1 MHGIQLC
8 KPVLTLLLLASR
20 VLSFAA
26 RDERA
31 EARVAGLLQRVVNA
45 DFAVV
50 IAHQH
55 DLCLPLG
62 SSQHRTEDLGTTL
75 NIYS

>member
-1 MHGIQLC
+1 MGYNFANLC
-8 KPVLTLLLLASR
+8 FTLLVLASR

-50 IAHQH
+50 TAHQH

-62 SSQHRTEDLGTTL
+62 SSQHRTEDLGTTVK
-75 NIYS
+75 IYS